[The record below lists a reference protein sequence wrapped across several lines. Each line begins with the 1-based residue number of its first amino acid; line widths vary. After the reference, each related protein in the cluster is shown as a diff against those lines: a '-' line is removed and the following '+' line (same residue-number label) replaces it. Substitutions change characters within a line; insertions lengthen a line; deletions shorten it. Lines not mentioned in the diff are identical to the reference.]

1 MNPFYLIANLCA
13 ATGEIGTAP
22 THSELLLGAA
32 LALILIMSAVLA
44 VVMLRK
50 SLFGRRPTREDV
62 ATSRPSSESAFV
74 TASMQG
80 VIEKLRARQKELERL
95 HLLAQER
102 TQQVERLNEE
112 VFRNMPT
119 GLMLVNAAGIIG
131 TTNPALEDAL
141 GMRSLRY
148 RSYKEVLN
156 GESDLAVMIC
166 ECLISGAFQHAEVE
180 HLTRAGE
187 VRRLNV
193 AISPMEQSEKAAM
206 HPAKSGNAVRER
218 SDTTNERKPSGVICL
233 IGNMT
238 ELTALRDQIQSN
250 MSLVAMGEMSAAMAR
265 EFKNALGTISE
276 QAELIDNEAVSDGI
290 RNSAEMILD
299 QTRAMTHAIV
309 EFLRL
314 AKPTDIHRKRV
325 RLQEILTSVMNEVR
339 SSTSGYAVECKGE
352 FEEISGDDRLLQRAL
367 MNLMQNAVE
376 ALQNADDPR
385 VTILGTIESLGGRKW
400 QRISVTD
407 NGPGIPEQDISKI
420 FLPFYS
426 TKTDGAG
433 IGLMVVR
440 KIALDHG
447 GNVEACNRRGIG
459 AEFLLWLPL
468 GHETAPLAAGIEG
481 RASKI

>member
-1 MNPFYLIANLCA
+1 MNPFHSIANVYA
-13 ATGEIGTAP
+13 AAGEIGTAP
-22 THSELLLGAA
+22 LHSELLFSAA
-32 LALILIMSAVLA
+32 LVLILTMGAVLA
-44 VVMLRK
+44 AVMLRK
-50 SLFGRRPTREDV
+50 SLWGRRGTQEDS
-62 ATSRPSSESAFV
+62 AALRPSNESAFV

-80 VIEKLRARQKELERL
+80 VIEKLRAKQKELERL

-131 TTNPALEDAL
+131 ITNPALEDAL

-148 RSYKEVLN
+148 RSYKEVLS

-166 ECLISGAFQHAEVE
+166 ECLISGAFQHGKVE
-180 HLTRAGE
+180 HLTRAGD

-193 AISPMEQSEKAAM
+193 TISPIEQSAKAAM
-206 HPAKSGNAVRER
+206 QNAKSGNAVRER
-218 SDTTNERKPSGVICL
+218 SDATNERKPSGVICL
-233 IGNMT
+233 ICDMT
-238 ELTALRDQIQSN
+238 ELTALQDQIRSN
-250 MSLVAMGEMSAAMAR
+250 ESLVAMGEMAAAMAR
-265 EFKNALGTISE
+265 EFKNALGTISV
-276 QAELIDNEAVSDGI
+276 QAETIDDDAASDAI
-290 RNSAEMILD
+290 RNSAETILN
-299 QTRAMTHAIV
+299 QARAMTHAIT

-314 AKPTDIHRKRV
+314 AKPTDIHRKPV
-325 RLQEILTSVMNEVR
+325 RLQEIVASVMDEAR
-339 SSTSGYAVECKGE
+339 SCASEYAAECRGE
-352 FEEISGDDRLLQRAL
+352 FAEVSGDEQLLRRAL

-376 ALQNADDPR
+376 ALENATDPR
-385 VTILGTIESLGGRKW
+385 VTIQGTIESLGGRKW

-447 GNVEACNRRGIG
+447 GNVEACNGQGTG

-468 GHETAPLAAGIEG
+468 GHETAPLTVGLGG